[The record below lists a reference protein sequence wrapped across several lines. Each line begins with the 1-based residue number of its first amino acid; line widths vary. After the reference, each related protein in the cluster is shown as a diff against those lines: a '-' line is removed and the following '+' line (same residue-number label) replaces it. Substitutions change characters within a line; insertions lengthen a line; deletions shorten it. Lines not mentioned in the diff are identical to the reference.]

1 MTEKTISLPE
11 DVYEKLKAE
20 KRGNESFAQLIL
32 RLLKQEK
39 NKTSI
44 EQLAGIFEEDS
55 SEWEEI
61 EKKIYND
68 RLRFSQRDENFID
81 WGDIHR

>member
-11 DVYEKLKAE
+11 DVYEKLKGK

-81 WGDIHR
+81 E

>member
-1 MTEKTISLPE
+1 MTQKTISLPE

-20 KRGNESFAQLIL
+20 KRENESFAQLIL

-39 NKTSI
+39 SKTPI
-44 EQLAGIFEEDS
+44 EPLAGIFEKDS

-61 EKKIYND
+61 ERNLYND
-68 RLRFSQRDENFID
+68 RLRYSQRDDNFIEE
-81 WGDIHR
+81 

>member
-81 WGDIHR
+81 E